1 MDQTVSEDPTGPASG
16 VSKAP
21 VNPEAPI
28 PPTPVQVQAGNDD
41 GFVTPGRRR
50 RKGKVPVEK
59 SADAPPPK
67 PTQAGVSNP
76 VPLPFFKRLAGDD
89 PNAVHLWNA
98 GGKRANKRA
107 PKEHEPKIVE
117 VDQTPIYVQILT
129 ATQAEACGIVGW
141 DAVLADI
148 AVMRPEAAE
157 TRIVSFW
164 TDWRRRL
171 RKSKTDAAAQRLQ
184 IAANAKKSPLVPTP
198 SAGDKRKGATP
209 SSMEPVG
216 KSSKTAYADAANR
229 AAARAN
235 AKKEH
240 EEILWVHSTEKEK
253 GPVSESIFF
262 SVISKINAIKVRA
275 INNDDESHI
284 WSPAVKGQP
293 VYDHVNNRGKIVCTN
308 KQTIDFWVKYVH
320 EISPSVS
327 SVHLKAWTSKEY
339 DDKNSIYSCL
349 IPNKTCEGIDSKDIV
364 AACLRMYQI
373 RNSKGIVRCYT
384 SNTKESGQRICII
397 EVTEE
402 LATLIETQ
410 SRVLSGPYGHMTFRR
425 RSGDPGE
432 TVEEETLG
440 GDDVPMV
447 PVPQAQV
454 PDLGRSPA
462 PPVQAFNI
470 AKVRSASEAGT
481 GGSSIPDS
489 TGDSILISSP
499 EKPSQNI
506 KARAHSVADSVDQA
520 VGSKLK
526 KLGLTQHSGKSIKDC
541 PPFSIPKVKGLMNS
555 GKPEFN

>member
-1 MDQTVSEDPTGPASG
+1 MDQTGTEDPTGTASG
-16 VSKAP
+16 VSRPP
-21 VNPEAPI
+21 VVPEAPI
-28 PPTPVQVQAGNDD
+28 PPIPVQVQAGDDD
-41 GFVTPGRRR
+41 GFRTPGRRR
-50 RKGKVPVEK
+50 RKGKVPAEK
-59 SADAPPPK
+59 SADAPPQK
-67 PTQAGVSNP
+67 PSQAGVSNP
-76 VPLPFFKRLAGDD
+76 VPLPFFKRLSGDN

-107 PKEHEPKIVE
+107 SKEHEPKIVE
-117 VDQTPIYVQILT
+117 VDQTPIYVQTLT

-171 RKSKTDAAAQRLQ
+171 RKSKTDAAAKRKQT
-184 IAANAKKSPLVPTP
+184 AANVKQSPSVPTP

-216 KSSKTAYADAANR
+216 KSSKTTYVDAANR

-235 AKKEH
+235 AKKDH

-253 GPVSESIFF
+253 GPVTKSIFF

-284 WSPAVKGQP
+284 WSPAIKGQP
-293 VYDHVNNRGKIVCTN
+293 IYDHVNNRGKIVCTN
-308 KQTIDFWVKYVH
+308 QQTIDFWVKYIEQV
-320 EISPSVS
+320 SPSVS
-327 SVHLKAWTSKEY
+327 SVHLKAWTSREY

-349 IPNKTCEGIDSKDIV
+349 IPIDTCDGINSQDIV

-373 RNSKGIVRCYT
+373 RNSEGVVRCYT

-397 EVTEE
+397 EVTEK

-410 SRVLSGPYGHMTFRR
+410 CRVLSGPYGHMTFRR

-447 PVPQAQV
+447 PVPQAPV
-454 PDLGRSPA
+454 PDPGRSPA
-462 PPVQAFNI
+462 PPVQALNI
-470 AKVRSASEAGT
+470 AKARSASEAGT

-489 TGDSILISSP
+489 TGDSILVSSP
-499 EKPSQNI
+499 ARPSPHI
-506 KARAHSVADSVDQA
+506 KIRAHSVADSVDQS

-526 KLGLTQHSGKSIKDC
+526 KLGITQQSGKSTKDC
-541 PPFSIPKVKGLMNS
+541 PPIPSQKSKD
-555 GKPEFN
+555 

>member
-1 MDQTVSEDPTGPASG
+1 MDQTVTEDPTGPASG
-16 VSKAP
+16 VSKSP
-21 VNPEAPI
+21 VVPEAPNI
-28 PPTPVQVQAGNDD
+28 PPIPVQVQAGDETV
-41 GFVTPGRRR
+41 FRTPGRRR
-50 RKGKVPVEK
+50 RKGKVPAEK

-67 PTQAGVSNP
+67 PSPAGVSNP
-76 VPLPFFKRLAGDD
+76 APLPFFKRLSGDN

-157 TRIVSFW
+157 TRIVTFW

-171 RKSKTDAAAQRLQ
+171 RKSKSAAAAQRKQ
-184 IAANAKKSPLVPTP
+184 IAASAAKPPLVPTP

-209 SSMEPVG
+209 SSSEPVG
-216 KSSKTAYADAANR
+216 KSSKTSYADAANR
-229 AAARAN
+229 GAKRAN
-235 AKKEH
+235 AKKDH

-293 VYDHVNNRGKIVCTN
+293 IYDHVNERGKIVCTN
-308 KQTIDFWVKYVH
+308 KQTIDFWVKYIESV
-320 EISPSVS
+320 SPSVS

-349 IPNKTCEGIDSKDIV
+349 IPNQTCNGIDSKDIV

-373 RNSKGIVRCYT
+373 RNSEGIVRCYT
-384 SNTKESGQRICII
+384 SNTKDSGQRICII
-397 EVTEE
+397 EVTEK

-440 GDDVPMV
+440 EDDAPMV
-447 PVPQAQV
+447 PVPQAPV

-462 PPVQAFNI
+462 PPVQVLNI
-470 AKVRSASEAGT
+470 AKARSASEAGT

-489 TGDSILISSP
+489 TGDSILVSSP
-499 EKPSQNI
+499 ERPSQFI
-506 KARAHSVADSVDQA
+506 KTRAHSVADSVDQS

-526 KLGLTQHSGKSIKDC
+526 KLGITQQSGKSTKDC
-541 PPFSIPKVKGLMNS
+541 PPIPSQKSKD
-555 GKPEFN
+555 

>member
-1 MDQTVSEDPTGPASG
+1 MDQTVTEDPTGPASG
-16 VSKAP
+16 VSKSPVVPKAP
-21 VNPEAPI
+21 NL
-28 PPTPVQVQAGNDD
+28 PPTPVQVQD
-41 GFVTPGRRR
+41 GDETVFRTPGRRR
-50 RKGKVPVEK
+50 RKGKVPAEK

-67 PTQAGVSNP
+67 PQPTGVSNP
-76 VPLPFFKRLAGDD
+76 SPMPFFKRLSGDN

-129 ATQAEACGIVGW
+129 AAQAEACGIVGW

-148 AVMRPEAAE
+148 AVMRPEAGE
-157 TRIVSFW
+157 TRIVAFW
-164 TDWRRRL
+164 ADWRRKL
-171 RKSKTDAAAQRLQ
+171 RKSKSAAAAQRKQ
-184 IAANAKKSPLVPTP
+184 IAASAAKPPLVPTP

-209 SSMEPVG
+209 SSSEPVG
-216 KSSKTAYADAANR
+216 KSSKTSYADAANR
-229 AAARAN
+229 GAKRAN
-235 AKKEH
+235 AKKDH

-284 WSPAVKGQP
+284 WSPAIKGQP
-293 VYDHVNNRGKIVCTN
+293 IYDHVNERGKIVCTN
-308 KQTIDFWVKYVH
+308 SQTIDFWVKYIESV
-320 EISPSVS
+320 SPSVS
-327 SVHLKAWTSKEY
+327 SIQLKAWTSKEY

-349 IPNKTCEGIDSKDIV
+349 IPNQTCIGIDSKDII

-373 RNSKGIVRCYT
+373 RNSEGIVRCYT
-384 SNTKESGQRICII
+384 SNTKDSGQRICII
-397 EVTEE
+397 EVTEK

-440 GDDVPMV
+440 EDDAPMV
-447 PVPQAQV
+447 PVLPAPV
-454 PDLGRSPA
+454 PDPGRSPA
-462 PPVQAFNI
+462 PPVKALNI
-470 AKVRSASEAGT
+470 AKARAVSEAGT

-489 TGDSILISSP
+489 TGDSILASSP
-499 EKPSQNI
+499 ERPSQHI
-506 KARAHSVADSVDQA
+506 KTRAHSVADSVDQS

-526 KLGLTQHSGKSIKDC
+526 KLGITQQSGKSTKDC
-541 PPFSIPKVKGLMNS
+541 PPIPSQKSKD
-555 GKPEFN
+555 